1 MGNLDALARALMEA
15 RNCSSLARSSHQP
28 GDHERP
34 YANFNARKNV
44 MAISHNA
51 FKSARGVA
59 EM

>member
-1 MGNLDALARALMEA
+1 MEA

-51 FKSARGVA
+51 FKSPLAESA